1 MTKRII
7 TISESLEVA
16 DVLSEKKSQ
25 RNLELN
31 IMTRK

>member
-7 TISESLEVA
+7 TISREFGSGGR
-16 DVLSEKKSQ
+16 LSEKKSQ